1 LTLEPPLV
9 VPDAIRPS
17 TVAPNDRVLTERL
30 IIAHDDVSHVTY
42 PSVSVL
48 VTKSDVP
55 VCVIEKATGPPIWMM
70 GHPGGVR

>member
-1 LTLEPPLV
+1 M
-9 VPDAIRPS
+9 
-17 TVAPNDRVLTERL
+17 TERL